1 MQRKPGF
8 PVANCSIKMPDCS
21 VMPEALCDDD
31 SDQQQRRQQLINFG
45 HSQWGFN
52 NWSWAVTKQDLDFV
66 DFTNGK
72 YCAGVVAFVSITVKS
87 FDIHRENIGYA
98 TSTANS
104 KGFAIYKSRK
114 CAVTNALRE
123 TLLSFGGS
131 VATELNELLET
142 QRLDAPANAPEP
154 LSENNQNVANKLV
167 EPKNVTLERNAR
179 KDSSDS
185 TPHPALRSP
194 LAPHVPPPAQPAP
207 PPAQPA
213 PPVQN
218 GPLPPPPAVKNAAA
232 ARALAAAMPPA
243 NRVPPVGPGRGA
255 PGPAGPPPGP
265 APATHAAHA
274 AHARPNSNV
283 SFVLQPVVGALGG
296 YGVPPLYGAGRS
308 PAAPHV
314 FPNAYYEYPGGG
326 GWHFAYESYDRPPG
340 NVNLNFNL
348 PPKNLVVNG
357 RGACRPP
364 DDVTFAPPPPA
375 QGCWIKPTIF
385 YDGFWTEQK
394 VKKWVAEQ
402 VEKQFPEDA
411 SAASSASPDKA

>member
-274 AHARPNSNV
+274 AHARPNSNE
-283 SFVLQPVVGALGG
+283 PCAKTAVGTLEGLSEEEARAERKRRQRL
-296 YGVPPLYGAGRS
+296 
-308 PAAPHV
+308 
-314 FPNAYYEYPGGG
+314 
-326 GWHFAYESYDRPPG
+326 
-340 NVNLNFNL
+340 
-348 PPKNLVVNG
+348 
-357 RGACRPP
+357 
-364 DDVTFAPPPPA
+364 A
-375 QGCWIKPTIF
+375 QEEFRIKQLMKQQI
-385 YDGFWTEQK
+385 D
-394 VKKWVAEQ
+394 
-402 VEKQFPEDA
+402 EKQELGRNSSSFDHLLMEIPTQDIMIEATGEEVGKRKSPTPECA
-411 SAASSASPDKA
+411 SAAKRRNSCKSKLDIMKSD

>member
-8 PVANCSIKMPDCS
+8 PVANCSIKMPDNPM
-21 VMPEALCDDD
+21 MPEHLLGEMRCDEDNE
-31 SDQQQRRQQLINFG
+31 QQQKRQQLINFG

-52 NWSWAVTKQDLDFV
+52 NWSWSVNKQELDFV
-66 DFTNGK
+66 DFTNGR

-98 TSTANS
+98 TTTANT

-131 VATELNELLET
+131 VASDLTELLEST
-142 QRLDAPANAPEP
+142 RADAPANAPEP
-154 LSENNQNVANKLV
+154 LNENNQNVANKQI
-167 EPKNVTLERNAR
+167 EPKNMTLDRAAR

-185 TPHPALRSP
+185 GTNHPTLRSP
-194 LAPHVPPPAQPAP
+194 HASAVP
-207 PPAQPA
+207 

-218 GPLPPPPAVKNAAA
+218 GPLVPPPAVKNAPSS
-232 ARALAAAMPPA
+232 ARVLPTSMPPA
-243 NRVPPVGPGRGA
+243 NRVPPVGPGRPA
-255 PGPAGPPPGP
+255 PGPAVPPPGP
-265 APATHAAHA
+265 APQPAHP
-274 AHARPNSNV
+274 RPNSNV

-296 YGVPPLYGAGRS
+296 YGVQPMYGTPRVGG

-326 GWHFAYESYDRPPG
+326 GWHFAYESYERPPG

-411 SAASSASPDKA
+411 SAASSSSPDKS

>member
-8 PVANCSIKMPDCS
+8 PVANCSIKMPDCA
-21 VMPEALCDDD
+21 VMPDPLLYEED
-31 SDQQQRRQQLINFG
+31 SDQQQRRQLLINFG

-52 NWSWAVTKQDLDFV
+52 NWSWSVSKQELDFV

-131 VATELNELLET
+131 VATELTELLEAN
-142 QRLDAPANAPEP
+142 RAEAPANAPEP
-154 LSENNQNVANKLV
+154 AAENNQNVANRHP
-167 EPKNVTLERNAR
+167 EPKNVALERAR
-179 KDSSDS
+179 KEPGSAS
-185 TPHPALRSP
+185 PHA
-194 LAPHVPPPAQPAP
+194 PPAP
-207 PPAQPA
+207 

-218 GPLPPPPAVKNAAA
+218 GPLPPPPVQNGPLAPPPVQNGPLAPPPAVKNAA
-232 ARALAAAMPPA
+232 RVLGAAMPAA
-243 NRVPPVGPGRGA
+243 NRAPPGPARAPAGPGA
-255 PGPAGPPPGP
+255 PLAGPAGPPL
-265 APATHAAHA
+265 
-274 AHARPNSNV
+274 HARPNSNV
-283 SFVLQPVVGALGG
+283 SFVLQPVVGG
-296 YGVPPLYGAGRS
+296 YGAPPLYGAPRVPG
-308 PAAPHV
+308 PGAPHV
-314 FPNAYYEYPGGG
+314 FPNAYYEYGGGG

-357 RGACRPP
+357 RGACRPA

-411 SAASSASPDKA
+411 SAASSPDKA

>member
-179 KDSSDS
+179 KDSSDN

-194 LAPHVPPPAQPAP
+194 LAPH
-207 PPAQPA
+207 
-213 PPVQN
+213 
-218 GPLPPPPAVKNAAA
+218 
-232 ARALAAAMPPA
+232 
-243 NRVPPVGPGRGA
+243 
-255 PGPAGPPPGP
+255 
-265 APATHAAHA
+265 
-274 AHARPNSNV
+274 
-283 SFVLQPVVGALGG
+283 PVVGALGG